1 VVDVVVVPGPKSGDP
16 ITRNLATGVAV
27 VARDTW
33 AAMKGR
39 EALTISWKPG
49 PFADEST
56 ESLDRQCAELLR
68 GKGQRVR
75 ATGDFEKAIA
85 QAAKRIEATYQVP
98 YGCHAP
104 LEPQNAYVRM
114 EADRNYVSTSTQ
126 SPGSIPRLLL
136 DLTGLAREKTEVR
149 FMRAGGGFGRRLT
162 VDYVAEAALIA
173 QAAKKPVKLQWTRED
188 DMRADFYRPSGLH
201 HLVAG
206 VSKEGAV
213 EAWAHR
219 LASTTK
225 YHRRP
230 GTKPEELY
238 TAEIYVD
245 DFPHGCV
252 PNLVYDW
259 FAARS
264 GMVRGSWR
272 APAHY
277 ANAFAVQSFID
288 EVAAATGQDALQL
301 RLAMLGAARSLDYAQ
316 HGGPKFD
323 TGRLAG
329 VLRRAADGIGWG
341 RKLPKGEGLG
351 LACHFTFGGYAAH
364 AFHVAVPRRG
374 EVRILRAICAVDVG
388 RPVNPLGI
396 EAQMEGGT
404 LDGLGAALHQEITVK
419 DGQVVQSNFHDYPL
433 LTMREAPD
441 VEVIVVD
448 SSADPVGCGEMGIPT
463 VAPALANA
471 IYNASAER
479 LRKLPFKWEARRG
492 PAEKLA

>member
-1 VVDVVVVPGPKSGDP
+1 LK
-16 ITRNLATGVAV
+16 
-27 VARDTW
+27 
-33 AAMKGR
+33 
-39 EALTISWKPG
+39 
-49 PFADEST
+49 
-56 ESLDRQCAELLR
+56 
-68 GKGQRVR
+68 GKGQVVR
-75 ATGDFEKAIA
+75 STGDFEKAL
-85 QAAKRIEATYQVP
+85 AAAAGKVEATYQVP

-104 LEPQNAYVRM
+104 LEPQNAYVRL
-114 EADRNYVSTSTQ
+114 EPDRNFVATSTQ

-136 DLTGLAREKTEVR
+136 DLTGLPREKTEVR
-149 FMRAGGGFGRRLT
+149 FLRAGGGFGRRLT

-188 DMRADFYRPSGLH
+188 DMRWDFFRPSGH
-201 HLVAG
+201 HRLVAG
-206 VSKEGAV
+206 LSKDGGVA
-213 EAWAHR
+213 AWAHR

-230 GTKPEELY
+230 GMKPEELY

-245 DFPHGCV
+245 DFPNGCV
-252 PNLVYDW
+252 PNLVYEW

-264 GMVRGSWR
+264 GMARGSWR

-288 EVAAATGQDALQL
+288 EVAHASRQDALQL
-301 RLAMLGAARSLDYAQ
+301 RLRMLGEARALDYKQ

-329 VLRRAADGIGWG
+329 VLRRVSEGIGWG
-341 RKLPKGEGLG
+341 RRVPKGEGLG

-364 AFHVAVPRRG
+364 AFHVAVPRKG

-404 LDGLGAALHQEITVK
+404 LDGLAAALHQEITVK

-433 LTMREAPD
+433 LRMHEAPD
-441 VEVIVVD
+441 VEVIVVR
-448 SSADPVGCGEMGIPT
+448 SEVEPVGCGEMGIPT

-471 IYNASAER
+471 IYNACGER
-479 LRKLPFKWEARRG
+479 LRKLPFKWEARR
-492 PAEKLA
+492 A